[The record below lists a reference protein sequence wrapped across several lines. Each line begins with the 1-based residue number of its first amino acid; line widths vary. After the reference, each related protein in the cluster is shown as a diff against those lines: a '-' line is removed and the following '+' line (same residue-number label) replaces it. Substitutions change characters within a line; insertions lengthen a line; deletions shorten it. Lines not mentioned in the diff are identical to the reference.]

1 MRFLLHGINWKDWG
15 IRAVIIKVTSNE
27 VGPGAMEKAVKSP
40 KVYSTQSSEEY
51 ESTLNSII
59 TIRNNDNKKR
69 SSNIY
74 DTNIRDNEENHGED
88 NRVEDQS

>member
-1 MRFLLHGINWKDWG
+1 M
-15 IRAVIIKVTSNE
+15 TSNE
-27 VGPGAMEKAVKSP
+27 VEPGSMEEAVKSP
-40 KVYSTQSSEEY
+40 KLYSSQFSAEY

-59 TIRNNDNKKR
+59 TIRNNENKKR

-74 DTNIRDNEENHGED
+74 DTNMGDNEENHGED

>member
-1 MRFLLHGINWKDWG
+1 
-15 IRAVIIKVTSNE
+15 
-27 VGPGAMEKAVKSP
+27 MEEAVKSP

-69 SSNIY
+69 SINIY
-74 DTNIRDNEENHGED
+74 DTNIRNNEENHGED